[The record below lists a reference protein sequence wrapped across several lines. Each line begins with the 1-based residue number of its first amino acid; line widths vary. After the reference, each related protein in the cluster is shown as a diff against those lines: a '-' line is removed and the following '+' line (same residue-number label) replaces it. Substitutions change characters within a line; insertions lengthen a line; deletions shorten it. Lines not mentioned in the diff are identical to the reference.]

1 MFDFSSI
8 FTAILGLFQN
18 LFGSI
23 LGPLLDLFGGNF
35 PGS

>member
-8 FTAILGLFQN
+8 ITAILGLFQN